1 MFVNEL
7 KEAFLRLVARESHN
21 LLSLTRKTG
30 VNNSTLNRLNASKAS
45 FENIPAKTIE
55 RLFPRMVVYF
65 FPEDAPQRNEKRSE
79 IQPNLSA
86 AIREAIRRAGSQLAL
101 ARSCGLSQG
110 VISDYLYGRHKI
122 ENMTIGTFDKLF
134 PDAKVDFFGEGPGM
148 DTDAERM
155 SLEYERRILALERK
169 IFELE
174 KQLDR

>member
-1 MFVNEL
+1 M
-7 KEAFLRLVARESHN
+7 
-21 LLSLTRKTG
+21 
-30 VNNSTLNRLNASKAS
+30 
-45 FENIPAKTIE
+45 
-55 RLFPRMVVYF
+55 
-65 FPEDAPQRNEKRSE
+65 

-134 PDAKVDFFGEGPGM
+134 PSAATDFFGEGTDKSM
-148 DTDAERM
+148 DVERI
-155 SLEYERRILALERK
+155 SLEYEKRILALERK

-174 KQLDR
+174 KQLETGTGEQSPADKKSLSGVSS